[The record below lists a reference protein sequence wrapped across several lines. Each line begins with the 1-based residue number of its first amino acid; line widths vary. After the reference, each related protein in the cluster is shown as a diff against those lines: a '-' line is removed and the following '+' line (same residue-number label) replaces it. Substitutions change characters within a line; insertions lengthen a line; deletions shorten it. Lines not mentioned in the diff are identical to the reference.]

1 MERIKTT
8 LRLPVALHSRFD
20 DSNMNADIVERLE
33 QSFTNEWRGLNMSAQ
48 DLLQELALPDV
59 VRLKPSTDNPHD
71 DITRLCELITSL
83 PVEAIMLSSNRARK
97 LVAVIQL
104 KDTTILADNLNFT
117 LDSQGRA
124 HDVRRLVGCLDVAGY
139 LKTIKTSHQVAKE
152 TSQLPPNQALDV
164 LCQSLLDEQGIK
176 PLRSLF
182 TLMNPAIDVEI

>member
-8 LRLPVALHSRFD
+8 LRLPVDLHKRFD
-20 DSNMNADIVERLE
+20 DSNMNADIVSRLE
-33 QSFTNEWRGLNMSAQ
+33 QSFNNDWRGANMSAH

-71 DITRLCELITSL
+71 DITRLCELVSSL
-83 PVEAIMLSSNRARK
+83 PVDVIMLGCNRARK

-104 KDTTILADNLNFT
+104 QDTTILADNLSFT
-117 LDSQGRA
+117 LDSEGRA
-124 HDVRRLVGCLDVAGY
+124 HDIRRLVGCFDVTGH
-139 LKTIKTSHQVAKE
+139 LKAVRVSNKALKE
-152 TSQLPPNQALDV
+152 TSQLQPNEALDV
-164 LCQSLLDEQGIK
+164 LFQSLGTEQGIA